1 MRALL
6 FLVLSLALA
15 ATALA
20 ADPLTK
26 HGVVLLQP
34 GTVVQARVPSVDA
47 VADHIKA
54 IEAAAGEAVA
64 GHAARQAFS
73 GFIVVAVRP
82 GLQAR
87 AWLDFDTLVDLD
99 LQRQILAQVQAV
111 KPFAAK
117 DGLVVFAIKLSTWG
131 ASPSK
136 RQVPLPPEW
145 RKATRD
151 GAPQAV
157 EALVLHLWPE
167 QP

>member
-6 FLVLSLALA
+6 AIISSLFLAFAGHAAEPLAR
-15 ATALA
+15 
-20 ADPLTK
+20 

-34 GTVVQARVPSVDA
+34 NAVVQERVPSVDA
-47 VADHIKA
+47 MADYIQA
-54 IEAAAGEAVA
+54 VEAAAREAVVA
-64 GHAARQAFS
+64 STARQS
-73 GFIVVAVRP
+73 VGGFVVVAVRP

-99 LQRQILAQVQAV
+99 LQRRILAQVQAV

-117 DGLVVFAIKLSTWG
+117 DGPVVFALKVGTWD
-131 ASPSK
+131 APPSR
-136 RQVPLPPEW
+136 RQLPLPAEW
-145 RKATRD
+145 RQAIRE

-157 EALVLHLWPE
+157 EALVRHLWPA